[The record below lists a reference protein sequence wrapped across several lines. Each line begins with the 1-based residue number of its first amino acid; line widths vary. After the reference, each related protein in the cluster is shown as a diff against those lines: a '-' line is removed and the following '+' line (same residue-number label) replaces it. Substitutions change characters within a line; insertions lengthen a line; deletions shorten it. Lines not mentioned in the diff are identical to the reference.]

1 MKNSMSYNSKRKK
14 ESQSTKKNMNEK
26 EAVDE
31 FVNEGNPST
40 APYHKATRMEKIH
53 KHLSDLLKK

>member
-1 MKNSMSYNSKRKK
+1 MSYNSKRKK